1 MVKDEEK
8 KDNTLSIQSLVAKS
22 ANTLEATFAS
32 AVDTAD
38 TTISVTK
45 SGSTTKITGT
55 VTWNETYTVAT
66 FTAAAN
72 FTAGTYEMTAVST
85 KDAANTSTAKV
96 TVENEKVAEIVIKG
110 DTALTSANK
119 KEAYVYYDVLNQY
132 GESIRTATSITWTIS
147 SGNNPKVDKA
157 TGKITATKGDKT
169 EFTYGSF
176 LYVTGVY
183 NKTGV
188 TVQKQL
194 TIGMEQS
201 LDSVKTAGF
210 VKMTDKNKIINSL
223 PTNFQKGQ
231 YVMVYQVFDQN
242 ENLMDVSNVTVGS
255 TVTFISDNVLLMTND
270 FNAGNPS
277 TLTIDGEEYATVTV
291 TPGQYVDKGGE
302 VNITAISNKTGKKT
316 VMNYVIGA
324 GTILK
329 SVVLSQPASVV
340 ADGESAEIPYVAYDT
355 EGNAITNYESIARTT
370 NSLNLTAAEGTLEL
384 SENNDGTAKFTWK
397 DKSVAWTDGSTKD
410 EIDRS
415 IALAT
420 VVVGGESNN
429 MILSVSDKARPVAV
443 KSVTLK
449 DGGTTAIVANDTD
462 NVAISDFTF
471 VDQYGRTMSGDN
483 DFFAVAAK
491 DGWNNE
497 FYAVKAAFNKNNSNF
512 SVAVGCTDGEVLVGG
527 AGSTINNA
535 VGDFTWTSGDV
546 TEVKNETVKYSV
558 VSNKDKAAD
567 VASFD
572 NVGKTLNVSYSV
584 VPMKDVSS
592 ISINKPKKQY
602 INIGLGEKKTGAEA
616 NFSATDLADNL
627 TTASLTPNV
636 DADHEQTLGLSGS
649 YNGTKVVIPSDYVA
663 FSAEKFDVAKTNGK
677 INTAAVSANAI
688 KLGDFFNAEA
698 SNFVRKDGSD
708 TITAKV
714 YTVTSGAVD
723 FGTKAVQH
731 AAPTTVLS
739 FSDAMPA
746 PAEVKLCGESCVV
759 NATDTDIANIVLTN
773 FGAVHKADGTV
784 DTKKHVAP
792 WANDQY
798 GVKINCDWTYNISDI
813 TENDGA
819 FAHLDKSFVVN
830 ANDTDATT
838 ISYAEL
844 GDKYTLTL
852 TAYNQYGS
860 AKGSVKIT
868 VGSDTKAVI
877 STDTAIGDSDKTFR
891 KGTLDYAY

>member
-8 KDNTLSIQSLVAKS
+8 KNDTLSIQSLVAKS

-55 VTWNETYTVAT
+55 VTWNEAYTVAT

-85 KDAANTSTAKV
+85 KDAANTATANV

-110 DTALTSANK
+110 DTALTNATK

-157 TGKITATKGDKT
+157 TGKITATKSDTT

-201 LDSVKTAGF
+201 LDTVKTAGF

-242 ENLMDVSNVTVGS
+242 ENLMDVSNVVVGS

-270 FNAGNPS
+270 FNAGNPA

-329 SVVLSQPASVV
+329 SVVLSQPAAVV

-370 NSLNLTAAEGTLEL
+370 NTLNLTAAEGTLVL
-384 SENNDGTAKFTWK
+384 SENNDGTAKFTWT
-397 DKSVAWTDGSTKD
+397 DKTVNWDDSTTKD

-443 KSVTLK
+443 KSVEFKT
-449 DGGTTAIVANDTD
+449 DATTAIVANDSD
-462 NVAISDFTF
+462 NVDLNDFTF

-483 DFFAVAAK
+483 GFFTVAAK

-497 FYAVKAAFNKNNSNF
+497 FYAVKAAFNKTNSNF
-512 SVAVGCTDGEVLVGG
+512 GVAAGRTDGEVLVGG
-527 AGSTINNA
+527 MGTAIDNA
-535 VGDFTWTSGDV
+535 VGDFTWTSNDV

-558 VSNKDKAAD
+558 VSNKTKNAD

-602 INIGLGEKKTGAEA
+602 ININHGDDKTGAEA
-616 NFSATDLADNL
+616 GFTAAALKDSLATNSITPTVD
-627 TTASLTPNV
+627 TA
-636 DADHEQTLGLSGS
+636 HEQTLGLSGS
-649 YNGTKVVIPSDYVA
+649 YNGTKVVIPSDYVE
-663 FSAEKFDVAKTNGK
+663 FSADKFDITAGK
-677 INTAAVSANAI
+677 IDTSAVSAAAI

-698 SNFVRKDGSD
+698 ANFARKDGSD

-714 YTVTSGAVD
+714 YTVTSGAVG
-723 FGTKAVQH
+723 FSTKAYQH

-746 PAEVKLCGESCVV
+746 PAEVKLCGEACVV
-759 NATDTDIANIVLTN
+759 NASGTAITTSDLTN
-773 FGAVHKADGTV
+773 FGAVYENGAV
-784 DTKKHVAP
+784 NTKKHVAP

-798 GVKINCDWTYNISDI
+798 GVEINCSWTYNISDI
-813 TENDGA
+813 TENAGE

-830 ANDTDATT
+830 ANDTDATS
-838 ISYAEL
+838 ISGAEL

-852 TAYNQYGS
+852 TAYNEYGS

-868 VGSDTKAVI
+868 VGSDTNAVI
-877 STDTAIGDSDKTFR
+877 STNPSVGDSDKTFR